1 MSSSFLQAAAWRDA
15 DRTGRRAAKA
25 ERIASIQRHMNE
37 FMEARLEA
45 HASIDALLASA
56 QRAPANVQSFEIE
69 LLHDLLGMGITSHAR
84 HREILAV
91 LPSLRHPA
99 STACLRGAL
108 YDALR
113 HGFNVWTDP
122 PAVAMDAVAMESV
135 RVDDG
140 EVAGWFASALREIG
154 DAAALGVLVDF
165 AVCDRLDFAHA
176 CRQALGAWEEASV
189 GERPLAVARE
199 FRVRLR
205 DGQLVVRALPTY
217 GPTGA
222 AKPHDDRRP
231 PRSRDVAGGGYA
243 LFGPHRVE
251 EEEDPFGDSPPG
263 MF

>member
-15 DRTGRRAAKA
+15 DRTGRRAAA
-25 ERIASIQRHMNE
+25 AAAAQHTN
-37 FMEARLEA
+37 ALEQMRGRDNVA
-45 HASIDALLASA
+45 LDALLAGTACAVRKGDPVSME
-56 QRAPANVQSFEIE
+56 VQAEV
-69 LLHDLLGMGITSHAR
+69 LHDLLGVAHHSR

-91 LPSLRHPA
+91 LPSLGHPDTA
-99 STACLRGAL
+99 SSLRGAL
-108 YDALR
+108 EAALR
-113 HGFNVWTDP
+113 DGF
-122 PAVAMDAVAMESV
+122 AADA
-135 RVDDG
+135 DDG
-140 EVAGWFASALREIG
+140 EAAGWFASALREIG

-205 DGQLVVRALPTY
+205 DGQLVARALPGS

-251 EEEDPFGDSPPG
+251 DEEDPFGDSPPG